1 MVFMPRHAP
10 NLRRRGIMLER
21 AACVRAMCWKESCE
35 VETERRHDG
44 RRAKRM
50 DFS

>member
-1 MVFMPRHAP
+1 MTLMPMEATD
-10 NLRRRGIMLER
+10 LRRRGSMLER
-21 AACVRAMCWKESCE
+21 AACVRAMCWKESCG

-44 RRAKRM
+44 SRAKRM